1 VISREAEAR
10 RGERAAA
17 IKFLCDGPTDLKGAE
32 WAKRGDSCDD
42 PRPDAES
49 RQQSKMEQEIGN
61 LRLLNLLLL
70 IAMLEAK
77 NQPKENAIAIFS
89 FCSCVC

>member
-1 VISREAEAR
+1 MGKKR
-10 RGERAAA
+10 R
-17 IKFLCDGPTDLKGAE
+17 FLQCRSMI
-32 WAKRGDSCDD
+32 RGLT
-42 PRPDAES
+42 RKS

-89 FCSCVC
+89 FCSCV